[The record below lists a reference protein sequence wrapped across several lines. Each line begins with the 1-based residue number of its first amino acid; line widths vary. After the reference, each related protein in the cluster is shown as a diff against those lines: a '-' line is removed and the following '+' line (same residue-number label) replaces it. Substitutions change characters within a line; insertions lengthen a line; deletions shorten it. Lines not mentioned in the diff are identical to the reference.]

1 MRYSCQGAMRTMV
14 TVIALM
20 AVITAAGI
28 TGKAMAISTGTS
40 TTVID
45 PEGMAVVIR
54 TMVGEGTAD
63 ADTSSQPVA
72 FR

>member
-1 MRYSCQGAMRTMV
+1 MRTMV
-14 TVIALM
+14 TGIALM
-20 AVITAAGI
+20 VVITAVGI
-28 TGKAMAISTGTS
+28 TGKAMVISTVTS

-54 TMVGEGTAD
+54 TMVGGGTAD
-63 ADTSSQPVA
+63 AETAFQPVA